1 MKTKYLSFKNHF
13 LLGAI
18 VTITIAFVI
27 ACGTSE
33 APPSTQVGQAAKIV
47 PETQIVEV
55 TKIIPK
61 TQIVEVTRVVTRQQ
75 VASTQMIPAARIV
88 QVTQVVP
95 VTQVVQVIQ
104 VVPVTQIVEV
114 YVPAATEA
122 PIMPAPTEPPAATAP
137 PAIPES
143 NYDLLVW
150 YDFENDFLSS
160 GYVADRSGNGFD
172 AQVYGTV
179 AKDAGISDSRCI
191 YFAGDSYIM
200 APVNPAGGRTR
211 VSFSLWFKTE
221 HPENNYKLASAAW
234 WSGGPGSGW
243 IMATHV
249 PEFWSDDTLS
259 LYVPEMVTNDNYFL
273 SDEWIHEVVTYDG
286 YRIKEY
292 TNGQLV
298 NNWGTTGKAIGQ
310 GQAMAVGAWP
320 QFSGF
325 NFEGNIDDF
334 RIYSRSL
341 TSQEV
346 RSLYNQGP

>member
-1 MKTKYLSFKNHF
+1 MKIKYLSFKNRL

-18 VTITIAFVI
+18 ATITILFVV
-27 ACGTSE
+27 ACSASE
-33 APPSTQVGQAAKIV
+33 APSSTRV
-47 PETQIVEV
+47 VEV

-61 TQIVEVTRVVTRQQ
+61 TQIVDVTRIIPRQQ
-75 VASTQMIPAARIV
+75 QVVKTQIIPATRIV

-95 VTQVVQVIQ
+95 VTQLVQVIQ
-104 VVPVTQIVEV
+104 VVPVTQIVEI
-114 YVPAATEA
+114 YVPQPTEA
-122 PIMPAPTEPPAATAP
+122 PIMLAPTEPPAATAP
-137 PAIPES
+137 PANP
-143 NYDLLVW
+143 DLLVW
-150 YDFENDFLSS
+150 YDFENDFISS
-160 GYVADRSGNGFD
+160 GYVADRSGNGLD
-172 AQVYGTV
+172 AQVYGTPGIG
-179 AKDAGISDSRCI
+179 DGISASRSI
-191 YFAGDSYIM
+191 DFFGDSYIM

-249 PEFWSDDTLS
+249 PEFWSNDTLS
-259 LYVPEMVTNDNYFL
+259 IYLPDMVTNDNDFL

-286 YRIKEY
+286 SRIKEY

-298 NNWGTTGKAIGQ
+298 NSWGTTGKAIGQ

-325 NFEGNIDDF
+325 NFVGSIDDF
-334 RIYSRSL
+334 RIYSRCL
-341 TSQEV
+341 GSQEV
-346 RSLYNQGP
+346 RTLYNQGQ